1 MKVIKPF
8 LIRSILSLLITI
20 PLALFVRKFLGAS
33 TLLADINGIG
43 WLVGVLGT
51 IYTFVAAFTVVEVW
65 SQFNGV
71 ASLIAKEAKAVTS
84 IWNYV
89 DYLNDSTV
97 DQKMKKSLIAYLAHA
112 EGEKIDA
119 ANGIRS
125 PHPSIELMQI
135 FRIMDTIQFN
145 DKRDATIYPLL
156 VTAYEELSSVRSE
169 RIEAG
174 TARIPSP
181 LRIFFTVL
189 SVFLLITFILLG
201 FVSTSLYMYNIALVT
216 IIISYAHTLI
226 LDLDNPFVGIWNVD
240 YTAFAQT
247 KKYILGTKHNKSL
260 IS

>member
-1 MKVIKPF
+1 MNVIKPF
-8 LIRSILSLLITI
+8 LIRSIVSLLVII
-20 PLALFVRKFLGAS
+20 PLALFVRSYAGSS

-71 ASLIAKEAKAVTS
+71 AALIAKEAKAVTS
-84 IWNYV
+84 IWNYI
-89 DYLNDSTV
+89 DYLND
-97 DQKMKKSLIAYLAHA
+97 
-112 EGEKIDA
+112 EKIDKQMKKALQNYLIASESEKENA
-119 ANGIRS
+119 ARGVRS
-125 PHPSIELMQI
+125 EHPSKQLIQI
-135 FRIMDTIQFN
+135 FKVLDGVEFD
-145 DKRDATIYPLL
+145 DKRDAAVFPLL
-156 VTAYEELSSVRSE
+156 VSSYEELSSVRSK

-189 SVFLLITFILLG
+189 SVLLLSTFILLG
-201 FVSTSLYMYNIALVT
+201 FVSTSLYIYNVALIT
-216 IIISYAHTLI
+216 IIINYAHTLI

-247 KKYILGTKHNKSL
+247 KKYILETHHKQ
-260 IS
+260 

>member
-1 MKVIKPF
+1 MNVIKPF
-8 LIRSILSLLITI
+8 LLRSIISLLVTV
-20 PLALFVRKFLGAS
+20 PVALFVRSYMGAGM
-33 TLLADINGIG
+33 LLSEINGIG

-65 SQFNGV
+65 TQFNGV
-71 ASLIAKEAKAVTS
+71 AALIAKEAKSVTS

-89 DYLNDSTV
+89 DYLNDTKV
-97 DQKMKKSLIAYLAHA
+97 DRQMQKALIAYLKHA

-119 ANGIRS
+119 SNGVRS

-145 DKRDATIYPLL
+145 DKRDAAIYPLL

-189 SVFLLITFILLG
+189 SIFLLITFILLG
-201 FVSTSLYMYNIALVT
+201 FVSTNLYLYNVVLVT
-216 IIISYAHTLI
+216 VIISYAHMLI

-240 YTAFAQT
+240 YSAFAQT
-247 KKYILGTKHNKSL
+247 KKYILETRHSK
-260 IS
+260 

>member
-1 MKVIKPF
+1 MV
-8 LIRSILSLLITI
+8 
-20 PLALFVRKFLGAS
+20 AS
-33 TLLADINGIG
+33 ALLADINGIG

-65 SQFNGV
+65 TQFNGL

-97 DQKMKKSLIAYLAHA
+97 DRQMQKALIAYLKHA
-112 EGEKIDA
+112 EEEKVDA
-119 ANGIRS
+119 SNGVRS
-125 PHPSIELMQI
+125 THSSIELMQI

-145 DKRDATIYPLL
+145 DKRDAAIYPIL

-181 LRIFFTVL
+181 LRIFFTIL
-189 SVFLLITFILLG
+189 SLTLLTTFILLG
-201 FVSTSLYMYNIALVT
+201 FVSTGLYIYNIALVT

-226 LDLDNPFVGIWNVD
+226 LDLDNPFVGIWNID
-240 YTAFAQT
+240 YSAFAQT
-247 KKYILGTKHNKSL
+247 KKYIQGTRHSK
-260 IS
+260 

>member
-1 MKVIKPF
+1 MDVIKPF
-8 LIRSILSLLITI
+8 LIRSIVSLLVTI
-20 PLALFVRKFLGAS
+20 PLALFVRSYVGAS
-33 TLLADINGIG
+33 TLLSDINGIG

-71 ASLIAKEAKAVTS
+71 ATLIAKEAKAITS

-89 DYLNDSTV
+89 DYLNDTKA
-97 DQKMKKSLIAYLAHA
+97 DRKMQKSLTAYLVHA
-112 EGEKIDA
+112 EGEKVDA
-119 ANGIRS
+119 ANGVRS

-135 FRIMDTIQFN
+135 FHVMDTIQLN
-145 DKRDATIYPLL
+145 DKRDAAIYPLL

-181 LRIFFTVL
+181 LRIFFTIL
-189 SVFLLITFILLG
+189 SVLLLSTFILLG
-201 FVSTSLYMYNIALVT
+201 FVSTSLYIYNIALVT
-216 IIISYAHTLI
+216 IIINYAHTLI

-247 KKYILGTKHNKSL
+247 KKYILETRHNK
-260 IS
+260 